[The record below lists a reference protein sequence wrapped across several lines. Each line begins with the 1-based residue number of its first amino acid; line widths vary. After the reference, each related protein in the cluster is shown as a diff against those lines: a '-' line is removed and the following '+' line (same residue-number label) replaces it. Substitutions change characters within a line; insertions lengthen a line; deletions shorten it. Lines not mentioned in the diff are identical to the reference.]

1 MVQRRNSS
9 QCSDRA
15 ASAARQRISSG
26 PVRCEAPQASETGK
40 LGGEIR
46 TLVLEVNG
54 SPKSPM
60 LVIVGMI
67 LLLTWT
73 FDYALHLAPSSLVN
87 LLLLFASISFVLDFM
102 RERENLRHPRPGW
115 DAMPPKGWFA
125 NSVRRV
131 RHKMNASSSG
141 DRAPKSGA
149 VDEVEGDTGGVGTSE
164 VRRNDVTK

>member
-1 MVQRRNSS
+1 MQRSCCKRGSTENFFW
-9 QCSDRA
+9 
-15 ASAARQRISSG
+15 
-26 PVRCEAPQASETGK
+26 TGK
-40 LGGEIR
+40 TRSSAGFGNWEVGRKIR

-125 NSVRRV
+125 NAVRRV
-131 RHKMNASSSG
+131 RHKMNASSWETERPKAVPSMKLKAT
-141 DRAPKSGA
+141 RAA
-149 VDEVEGDTGGVGTSE
+149 
-164 VRRNDVTK
+164 